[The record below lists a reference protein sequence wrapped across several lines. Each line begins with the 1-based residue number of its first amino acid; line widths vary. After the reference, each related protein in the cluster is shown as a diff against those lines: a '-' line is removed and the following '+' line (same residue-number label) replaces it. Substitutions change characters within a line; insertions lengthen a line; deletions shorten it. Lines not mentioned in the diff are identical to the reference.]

1 MPPLKHRRSVTIF
14 LLAAVFAFSGCEVER
29 RRSDSELGLNPQQSS
44 GRHIYDQYCDRCHA
58 AYSSRGRKGPSMKGV
73 FKQQYLSKSGLP
85 ANDQR
90 VGEII
95 LSGRNNMDG
104 FSQVLTP
111 AQIADLLAYL
121 HTL

>member
-111 AQIADLLAYL
+111 AQIDDLLAYL

>member
-1 MPPLKHRRSVTIF
+1 MILSVRFRLFVSLI
-14 LLAAVFAFSGCEVER
+14 LVVAFCACDVQR
-29 RRSDSELGLNPQQSS
+29 RRSDSELGLNSRQAS

>member
-1 MPPLKHRRSVTIF
+1 MIVSVRLRLF
-14 LLAAVFAFSGCEVER
+14 GALLLATATCACEVE
-29 RRSDSELGLNPQQSS
+29 RRSDSELGLNPQQAS

-111 AQIADLLAYL
+111 SQIDDLLAYL